1 MYNCGNELITIEEL
15 CECLLIGRNTA
26 YKLLNSHAIK
36 AFRIGKTWK
45 IPKQSVEEYI
55 LTQSRLKKEDTF

>member
-1 MYNCGNELITIEEL
+1 MTHQSIEILTVQEVAEIL
-15 CECLLIGRNTA
+15 MIGKNQVYDLLQ
-26 YKLLNSHAIK
+26 SEDIK
-36 AFRIGKTWK
+36 AFRMGRVWK

>member
-1 MYNCGNELITIEEL
+1 MTHQSTEILTVKEVAEILMIGKNQVYD
-15 CECLLIGRNTA
+15 LLQ
-26 YKLLNSHAIK
+26 SEDIK
-36 AFRIGKTWK
+36 AFRMGRVWK